1 VKLAVAEIRHW
12 DAVRRVGYIRRL
24 AGGRDVRFTAA
35 IIENGS
41 EVDVARGQR
50 SLVAVEGGFE
60 AGRASSYWC
69 WRRSPMGHGTHFPT
83 SGSEFGASAFGSR

>member
-1 VKLAVAEIRHW
+1 MKLAVAEIRHW

-24 AGGRDVRFTAA
+24 AGGRDVRFTAGV
-35 IIENGS
+35 IENRS
-41 EVDVARGQR
+41 EADVARG
-50 SLVAVEGGFE
+50 LVAIEGGFE

>member
-60 AGRASSYWC
+60 AGKPRVTRLVLA
-69 WRRSPMGHGTHFPT
+69 PVTN
-83 SGSEFGASAFGSR
+83 GSMDTFSEAGASMEAPL